1 VGVAQTQMSRSVVM
15 CLNEVVIRA
24 IHHLSKFALPL
35 ALVAIGCN
43 DPVAVTAPAASA
55 DPVPPHATATAEV
68 ATATDAVLRKVAPD
82 EVCMMNNRFMKEKQ
96 IPVPIDG
103 RMYYGCCAMCKD
115 KLTNDAAARTGTDP
129 VSGRPV
135 DKAVAVIGAKPSNAV
150 VYFENQENFDTYV
163 RAGGNVPTPA
173 APPAASSASAPVAAS
188 APAPQQAAP
197 TPPPRTAPP
206 AAPPPAAPPPKA
218 PAAPPPAPAG
228 ATDHSGH

>member
-1 VGVAQTQMSRSVVM
+1 M
-15 CLNEVVIRA
+15 
-24 IHHLSKFALPL
+24 
-35 ALVAIGCN
+35 GCN

-55 DPVPPHATATAEV
+55 DPVPPLATATAEA
-68 ATATDAVLRKVAPD
+68 ATATDAVLRKVASD

-115 KLTNDAAARTGTDP
+115 KLTNNADARTGTDP

-173 APPAASSASAPVAAS
+173 AAPAAASSASASVPAS
-188 APAPQQAAP
+188 APAPQAAP
-197 TPPPRTAPP
+197 TPPPRTAPAP
-206 AAPPPAAPPPKA
+206 TAPTAKAPAAAPPPAA
-218 PAAPPPAPAG
+218 AAPTGHP
-228 ATDHSGH
+228 SGH

>member
-1 VGVAQTQMSRSVVM
+1 MA
-15 CLNEVVIRA
+15 VVIRA

-35 ALVAIGCN
+35 VLVAMGCD
-43 DPVAVTAPAASA
+43 DPAAVTAPAASA
-55 DPVPPHATATAEV
+55 DSVPPHATATAE
-68 ATATDAVLRKVAPD
+68 AASATDAVLRKVARD

-135 DKAVAVIGAKPSNAV
+135 DKAVAVIGAKPSNVV
-150 VYFENQENFDTYV
+150 VYFENQENFDAYV
-163 RAGGNVPTPA
+163 RAGGNVPRPVA
-173 APPAASSASAPVAAS
+173 APSTAPSASAAGSS

-197 TPPPRTAPP
+197 TPPPRNPPPAQPEPSPKPPAAAPP
-206 AAPPPAAPPPKA
+206 APV
-218 PAAPPPAPAG
+218 
-228 ATDHSGH
+228 DQSGHKGH